1 MSQLNVTTLK
11 HESAGVDNITLDA
24 NGRVGIGTSSPNEKL
39 TVVASTGGTGGIRVE
54 TQYGAGYFGNYNNYP
69 AMMYNSSGLKPVVV
83 YDTNNH
89 ITSLHTDNTERL
101 RIDSAGRVTMPYQPA
116 FSAHNGGANSS
127 GAIVFATTLHNNG
140 SHYSTSTGRF
150 TAPVTGMY
158 YFYTQ
163 HLANSGGFDVSF
175 NKNGTRLLGHA
186 ESAVTNYKHVSNAQI
201 IFMNAGDYV
210 YVEVWAGSTYGLN
223 YCMFTGHLIG

>member
-24 NGRVGIGTSSPNEKL
+24 NGRVGIGTTSPSRQLHVSGSGSNCAIRIDNTVSGRPFLLAYDDSQNLNFINSSDSGYIAFTN
-39 TVVASTGGTGGIRVE
+39 GTG
-54 TQYGAGYFGNYNNYP
+54 AG
-69 AMMYNSSGLKPVVV
+69 
-83 YDTNNH
+83 
-89 ITSLHTDNTERL
+89 TERL

-163 HLANSGGFDVSF
+163 HLALSGGFDVSF
-175 NKNGTRLLGHA
+175 NKNGSRLLGHA
-186 ESAVTNYKHVSNAQI
+186 ESGVTTYKHVSNAQV

-210 YVEVWAGSTYGLN
+210 YVEVWAGATYGLN